1 MDVRRQALGVLAFC
15 FVTNAVSRG
24 IGESFAVFLLPVA
37 AEFGSDRALLTGIA
51 SFYMLASG
59 AMAPLAGLAI
69 DRFGPRIC
77 YTLGLSVF
85 GAVYLLA
92 GFATALWQLYLLT
105 GVAAAVGASLLG
117 LVPAS
122 SLATR
127 WFHARLPTA
136 MGLLSAA
143 LGIGMLVFA
152 PLAQTLI
159 GALGWRGTYQAMG
172 AALLLLV
179 LPVWLMPWAQIAAG
193 APALARARRA
203 AAGPD
208 SWTIRRALRTPA
220 FWALTAVMFFTSL
233 STFTVS
239 VQLVAGLVAAG
250 FAPLLAATIFGV
262 AGMASIVGM
271 LGAGWFSE
279 RIGERP
285 FATVSYSASI
295 LGIGA
300 LALLE
305 TWPSMLLLA
314 AFVLLFGT
322 MQGSRGP
329 LVAVLSVRHF
339 AGSRQSAIYGLVLLG
354 MGVGAAL
361 GAWASGALFDLTG
374 GYRAGYL
381 LSAVSAG
388 CGLLLF
394 QVVPALSGSERVS
407 PGGLAGR

>member
-1 MDVRRQALGVLAFC
+1 MDVRRQAFGVLAFC
-15 FVTNAVSRG
+15 FFTNMVSRG

-51 SFYMLASG
+51 SVYMLATG
-59 AMAPLAGLAI
+59 AMSPLVGLAI
-69 DRFGPRIC
+69 DRFGPRAC
-77 YTLGLSVF
+77 YTLGLAVF

-92 GFATALWQLYLLT
+92 GYASALWHLYLLI
-105 GVAAAVGASLLG
+105 GLAAAVGTSLIG

-127 WFHARLPTA
+127 WFQARLPTA

-152 PLAQTLI
+152 PLAQALI
-159 GALGWRGTYQAMG
+159 GVLGWRGTYQAMG
-172 AALLLLV
+172 VALLLSV
-179 LPVWLMPWAQIAAG
+179 LPVWLMPWARIAAG
-193 APALARARRA
+193 APDVSRARRA
-203 AAGPD
+203 AARAD
-208 SWTIRRALRTPA
+208 AWTIRRAVRTPV

-233 STFTVS
+233 STVTVS

-250 FAPLLAATIFGV
+250 FAPLTSATVFGV

-271 LGAGWFSE
+271 VGAGWFSE
-279 RIGERP
+279 RIGEKP
-285 FATVSYSASI
+285 FATISYTSSI

-305 TWPSMLLLA
+305 SWPSALLLA
-314 AFVLLFGT
+314 VFVLLFGT

-374 GYRAGYL
+374 GYRAGYG
-381 LSAVSAG
+381 LSAAAAG

-394 QVVPALSGSERVS
+394 HVVPALSGARRVDD
-407 PGGLAGR
+407 

>member
-1 MDVRRQALGVLAFC
+1 MDVRRQALAVLAFC
-15 FVTNAVSRG
+15 FVTNMVSRG

-51 SFYMLASG
+51 SVYMLATG
-59 AMAPLAGLAI
+59 AMSPLVGIAI
-69 DRFGPRIC
+69 DRFGPRAC
-77 YTLGLSVF
+77 YTLGLAVF

-92 GFATALWQLYLLT
+92 GFATALWQLYLLI
-105 GVAAAVGASLLG
+105 GMAAAVGTSLIG

-127 WFHARLPTA
+127 WFQARLPSA

-152 PLAQTLI
+152 PLAQALI
-159 GALGWRGTYQAMG
+159 GLLGWRGTYQAMG
-172 AALLLLV
+172 AVLLLSA
-179 LPVWLMPWAQIAAG
+179 LPVWLMPWTRIAAG
-193 APALARARRA
+193 APDVSRARRA
-203 AAGPD
+203 AAPAD
-208 SWTIRRALRTPA
+208 AWTIRRAVRTSA
-220 FWALTAVMFFTSL
+220 FWALTGVMFFTSL
-233 STFTVS
+233 STVTVS

-250 FAPLLAATIFGV
+250 FAPLFSATVFGV

-285 FATVSYSASI
+285 FATISYSASI

-305 TWPSMLLLA
+305 SWPSMLLLA

-339 AGSRQSAIYGLVLLG
+339 AGARQSAIYGLVLLG

-374 GYRAGYL
+374 GYRAGYG
-381 LSAVSAG
+381 LSAAAAA

-394 QVVPALSGSERVS
+394 HVVPALSAS
-407 PGGLAGR
+407 PRPARGA

>member
-1 MDVRRQALGVLAFC
+1 MDVRRQALVVLAFC
-15 FVTNAVSRG
+15 FVTNMVSRG

-51 SFYMLASG
+51 SIYMLALG
-59 AMAPLAGLAI
+59 AMSPLVGIAI
-69 DRFGPRIC
+69 DRFGPRVC
-77 YTLGLSVF
+77 YSLGLAIF

-92 GFATALWQLYLLT
+92 GFAGALWQLYLLI
-105 GVAAAVGASLLG
+105 GLAAAVGTSLIG

-127 WFHARLPTA
+127 WFQAKLPTA

-152 PLAQTLI
+152 PLAQWLI
-159 GALGWRGTYQAMG
+159 DLLGWRGTYQVMG
-172 AALLLLV
+172 AALLISAV
-179 LPVWLMPWAQIAAG
+179 PVWLMPWARIAAG
-193 APALARARRA
+193 APDISRARRA
-203 AAGPD
+203 STVAD
-208 SWTIRRALRTPA
+208 TWTIRRALRTPV
-220 FWALTAVMFFTSL
+220 FWALTGVMFFTSL
-233 STFTVS
+233 STVTVS
-239 VQLVAGLVAAG
+239 VQLVASLVAAG
-250 FAPLLAATIFGV
+250 FRPLVAATVFGI

-271 LGAGWFSE
+271 VAAGMFAE

-285 FATVSYSASI
+285 FATISYSASI
-295 LGIGA
+295 VGIGA

-305 TWPSMLLLA
+305 LWPSTLLLA

-339 AGSRQSAIYGLVLLG
+339 AGSRQSAIYGTVLLG
-354 MGVGAAL
+354 MGTGAAL

-381 LSAVSAG
+381 LSAVGAG

-394 QVVPALSGSERVS
+394 HVVPALSGT
-407 PGGLAGR
+407 GRARA